1 MRRFTVTVLA
11 ATAGFTGLAAAAAV
25 GQASAT
31 TPPATPATPSATTP
45 SSDAVAGAMLR
56 PVLSCV
62 EVNADGTEVTL
73 PDLTSITLPNL
84 SSITLPNLSNFTLP
98 DFSKLTLPDFSK
110 LTLPGLTNLTLP
122 DFSGISLPDLSQF
135 TIPDVSGITLPD
147 LSSISLPDLNG
158 VDPADP
164 TVTQS
169 QPVMPHNGISGSC
182 QVGPTTAVDPFEAD
196 AEPVQGPAGDWA
208 ITVTIKPASLD
219 AVNQLAA
226 ACSAGDATCPTKQL
240 AIEVGGM
247 IVAHPTVQAAALD
260 GELQISGTF
269 TEAEATL
276 LAAQING

>member
-11 ATAGFTGLAAAAAV
+11 ATAGFIGLAAVAAV

-31 TPPATPATPSATTP
+31 TPPATPTATVPAADT
-45 SSDAVAGAMLR
+45 VAGAMLR

-62 EVNADGTEVTL
+62 EVTADGTEVTL
-73 PDLTSITLPNL
+73 PDLTSITLPDL
-84 SSITLPNLSNFTLP
+84 SSITLPDLTNFTLP

-110 LTLPGLTNLTLP
+110 LTIPGLTDLTLP

-135 TIPDVSGITLPD
+135 TIPDLSGITLPD
-147 LSSISLPDLNG
+147 LSSISLPDLNDA
-158 VDPADP
+158 DPADP

-169 QPVMPHNGISGSC
+169 QPVMPRNGISGSC

-196 AEPVQGPAGDWA
+196 AKPVRGPAGDWA
-208 ITVTIKPASLD
+208 ITVTINPASLD
-219 AVNQLAA
+219 AVNRLAA
-226 ACSAGDATCPTKQL
+226 ACFAGDATCPTKQL

-247 IVAHPTVQAAALD
+247 IVAHQTVQAPALD
-260 GELQISGTF
+260 GELQISGAF

>member
-11 ATAGFTGLAAAAAV
+11 ATAGFIGLAAVAAV

-31 TPPATPATPSATTP
+31 TPPATPTATVPAADT
-45 SSDAVAGAMLR
+45 VAGAMLR

-62 EVNADGTEVTL
+62 EVTADGTEVTL
-73 PDLTSITLPNL
+73 PDLTSITLP
-84 SSITLPNLSNFTLP
+84 

-110 LTLPGLTNLTLP
+110 LTIPGLTDLTLP

-135 TIPDVSGITLPD
+135 TIPDLSGITLPD
-147 LSSISLPDLNG
+147 LSSISLPDLND

-169 QPVMPHNGISGSC
+169 QPVMPRNGISGSC

-196 AEPVQGPAGDWA
+196 AKPVRGPAGDWA
-208 ITVTIKPASLD
+208 ITVTINPASLD
-219 AVNQLAA
+219 AVNRLAA
-226 ACSAGDATCPTKQL
+226 ACFAGDATCPTKQL

-247 IVAHPTVQAAALD
+247 IVAHPTVQAPALD
-260 GELQISGTF
+260 GELQISGAF